1 MRRLSKCG
9 VRIKFRGESLPQFV
23 TKHSGT
29 AENQNLWNRQFSRS
43 SFHKVEGSFINSSDS
58 DRKEGI
64 NNDRHKKAQK
74 TQRPANYLSF
84 LRFFVWLYSKA
95 LKGKKALL
103 LERSRI

>member
-1 MRRLSKCG
+1 
-9 VRIKFRGESLPQFV
+9 V

-84 LRFFVWLYSKA
+84 LRFFVCFTQK
-95 LKGKKALL
+95 LL
-103 LERSRI
+103 RVKSLVA